1 MNPMNPLTNI
11 ETNCRLLAA
20 QRGQLRK
27 KFEARQSAQS
37 ILDAAHNPGIRHL
50 QEECQTLRATLL
62 DNLATSRDLFL
73 KRKTQ
78 EFHGI
83 TVGFE
88 KERDSLTFPPE
99 EILVD
104 RIEKMLPE
112 AQSKTLLDRAVK
124 VIKSAFKKLPVE
136 TLQKLGCSVIKGGD
150 KSIVRAND
158 DDIEALVHK
167 SIGSAPPEVSVS
179 VASGIHA

>member
-1 MNPMNPLTNI
+1 MNSLLII
-11 ETNCRLLAA
+11 ETNCRHLAVL
-20 QRGQLRK
+20 RGQLRK
-27 KFEARQSAQS
+27 KFETRQSAQNL
-37 ILDAAHNPGIRHL
+37 LDAAHNPGIREL
-50 QEECQTLRATLL
+50 QEQCQTLRATLL
-62 DNLATSRDLFL
+62 DNLATGRELFVQ
-73 KRKTQ
+73 RKTQ

-88 KERDSLTFPPE
+88 KERDCVTFPPE

-104 RIEKMLPE
+104 RIEKMLPA
-112 AQSKTLLDRAVK
+112 AQGKTLLDCTVK
-124 VIKSAFKKLPVE
+124 IIKSAFKKLPLE

-167 SIGSAPPEVSVS
+167 SLGCAAPASLPSRDSATRW
-179 VASGIHA
+179 H

>member
-1 MNPMNPLTNI
+1 MNTLITI
-11 ETNCRLLAA
+11 ETNCRHLAA
-20 QRGQLRK
+20 LRGQLRK
-27 KFEARQSAQS
+27 KFETKQSAQNL
-37 ILDAAHNPGIRHL
+37 LDAAHNPGIRDL
-50 QEECQTLRATLL
+50 QEQCHALRDTLL
-62 DNLATSRDLFL
+62 DNLAAGRDLFL

-88 KERDSLTFPPE
+88 KERDRVTLPPE

-104 RIEKMLPE
+104 RIEKMLPA
-112 AQSKTLLDRAVK
+112 AQGQSLLDCTVK
-124 VIKSAFKKLPVE
+124 VIKSAFKKLPLE
-136 TLQKLGCSVIKGGD
+136 TLQQLGCSVIKGGD

-167 SIGSAPPEVSVS
+167 SLGSAPLGAPGT
-179 VASGIHA
+179 APAR

>member
-1 MNPMNPLTNI
+1 MS
-11 ETNCRLLAA
+11 CQHLAA
-20 QRGQLRK
+20 G
-27 KFEARQSAQS
+27 
-37 ILDAAHNPGIRHL
+37 
-50 QEECQTLRATLL
+50 
-62 DNLATSRDLFL
+62 RDLFL

-88 KERDSLTFPPE
+88 KERNRLTLPPE

-104 RIEKMLPE
+104 RIEKMLPA
-112 AQSKTLLDRAVK
+112 AQGKTLLDRTVK
-124 VIKSAFKKLPVE
+124 ILNSAFKKLPVE
-136 TLQKLGCSVIKGGD
+136 TLQKLGCAVVKGGD

-167 SIGSAPPEVSVS
+167 ALGCTPPGAPVSDP
-179 VASGIHA
+179 A

>member
-1 MNPMNPLTNI
+1 MNPLTTI

-20 QRGQLRK
+20 LRGQLRK
-27 KFEARQSAQS
+27 KFEARQCARNT
-37 ILDAAHNPGIRHL
+37 LDAAHNPGIRNL
-50 QEECQTLRATLL
+50 QEQCQTLRVTLL
-62 DNLATSRDLFL
+62 DNLTASRDLFL

-88 KERDSLTFPPE
+88 KERDSLTLPPE

-112 AQSKTLLDRAVK
+112 VQSRTLLDRAVK

-136 TLQKLGCSVIKGGD
+136 TLQQLGCSVTKGGD

-167 SIGSAPPEVSVS
+167 SLGSAPAGAPVSDP
-179 VASGIHA
+179 AR